1 MHSIHPFIL
10 AITLAIILI
19 SYMKVMFP
27 WVFNP
32 LEPVSVNGHKYLVL
46 NRPDKLEAAQ
56 KLDRV
61 RGNLLSLID
70 HMDMEGVQGLK
81 GEQEEGTDRLKK
93 KFKAVISENAPGG
106 SYTSYTLNKGDHIYM
121 CMRNENQMVDDN
133 TLMFVALHEL
143 AHVMTKSI
151 GHTPE
156 FVKNFKF
163 LLKLAEKRGYY
174 KYQAYHIT
182 PQQYCGTKIS
192 STPY

>member
-1 MHSIHPFIL
+1 MPPIHPFIL

-27 WVFNP
+27 WIFNP
-32 LEPVSVNGHKYLVL
+32 LESVSVNGRKYLVL

-56 KLDRV
+56 KLDRL

-70 HMDMEGVQGLK
+70 HIDVKGEEGVK
-81 GEQEEGTDRLKK
+81 GDRLKN

-121 CMRNENQMVDDN
+121 CMRNENELVDDN

-151 GHTPE
+151 GHKPD

-174 KYQAYHIT
+174 KYQAYHIN

>member
-1 MHSIHPFIL
+1 MPPIHPFIL
-10 AITLAIILI
+10 AITLAIIII

-32 LEPVSVNGHKYLVL
+32 LEPVSVNGRKYLVL
-46 NRPDKLEAAQ
+46 NRSDKLEAAQ
-56 KLDRV
+56 KLDRL
-61 RGNLLSLID
+61 RSNMLSLID
-70 HMDMEGVQGLK
+70 HMDVK
-81 GEQEEGTDRLKK
+81 GEATDRLKN

-121 CMRNENQMVDDN
+121 CMRNENQLVDDN

-151 GHTPE
+151 GHKPD